1 MNQIAPPSAR
11 LRRTRV
17 VLVIC
22 MGIVF
27 GAVCFFAGR
36 LSVLLMASG
45 SDSNTAN
52 KAGHLPASAINAAI
66 LSSASNTQSN
76 PASKAS
82 SGWDEQEWSKLKSQP
97 GTMARNAAMA
107 KMLEML
113 AATDP
118 KRAMALAQAEGNR
131 KFRADLE
138 QAALRGWAGTAP
150 VDASNWALA
159 LTNPNDRDAAM
170 KTVLASAAAADP
182 DEAVRVAKLIMQ
194 QDPSAGGGYGSSLVD
209 ALCNAGNF
217 ETAAKFAADGDNGQ
231 RPFWLGE
238 TYSKWAELQPEQ
250 AAADAMTI
258 TDPNIRNQ
266 ALHGIVGGW
275 AQADPAALTQ
285 FLAQL
290 PAGGDRCSLIG
301 QAIQQWVRLDPVAA
315 ADWIDNSDLGP
326 DLDQGIKAVA
336 NMDLFAGDIQ
346 PDVAVNWAESITDPT
361 VRSQALLKLLRDW
374 VLMDLP
380 AAKSYLETTTNLLP
394 ADRQKIN
401 QVIENISRNAA
412 Q

>member
-138 QAALRGWAGTAP
+138 QAALRGWASTAP

-336 NMDLFAGDIQ
+336 NM
-346 PDVAVNWAESITDPT
+346 E
-361 VRSQALLKLLRDW
+361 LR
-374 VLMDLP
+374 P
-380 AAKSYLETTTNLLP
+380 K
-394 ADRQKIN
+394 K
-401 QVIENISRNAA
+401 
-412 Q
+412 